1 MTREADR
8 DLAARLKARLAS
20 AALRGERTP
29 AELAEQFRRIDE
41 WTRQL
46 EQGHSSP
53 AAPSEAS
60 ATLAPPVA
68 NPPAPERVTAAAPPM
83 RPVMP
88 RAAPAARVPTLPA
101 ILQTPAV
108 PRMPVRERASTLP
121 QMLRQPAALRMPA
134 REKAPTL
141 PTILAAPAAPQ
152 MPPRPRAPTLPAMR
166 PPTPAA
172 TRPATLSQAI
182 ARAKVPT
189 LPVFQ
194 GQPQWPEVPQSPTW
208 PQPPLADT
216 LDDDFWEHQP
226 AGGAPVQAEDGSASA
241 SSRRDAPAPARAR
254 RRFRSFFVGW
264 RERHHA
270 ARTSRQ
276 LLKLHREVAANHP
289 HLGGQELYRMIV
301 MAHMGGTVQA
311 ADAVLARAAESFAT
325 WPVERALRFRD
336 VVHYL
341 AVSDYLGIDAEL
353 AEWTR
358 ENLGHVVAEFVPD
371 TM

>member
-46 EQGHSSP
+46 EYGAEG
-53 AAPSEAS
+53 AAPRAEAAS
-60 ATLAPPVA
+60 APTQPART
-68 NPPAPERVTAAAPPM
+68 PPAPQRVTMPAPSG
-83 RPVMP
+83 RPPEPQSP
-88 RAAPAARVPTLPA
+88 RQARLPTLPS

-108 PRMPVRERASTLP
+108 PRMPARERASTLP
-121 QMLRQPAALRMPA
+121 QMLRQPAAPRMPA
-134 REKAPTL
+134 RERAPTL
-141 PTILAAPAAPQ
+141 PAILAAPVAPQ
-152 MPPRPRAPTLPAMR
+152 MPPRPRAPTLP
-166 PPTPAA
+166 A

-194 GQPQWPEVPQSPTW
+194 GQPHWPELPQSPTW
-208 PQPPLADT
+208 PEPVLPNT
-216 LDDDFWEHQP
+216 LDDDFWESLPQGADGRAGDESAGATASPP
-226 AGGAPVQAEDGSASA
+226 AASP
-241 SSRRDAPAPARAR
+241 SRPR
-254 RRFRSFFVGW
+254 RHFRSFFVGW
-264 RERHHA
+264 RERRFA

-276 LLKLHREVAANHP
+276 LLKLHRQVAAAHP
-289 HLGGQELYRMIV
+289 GAGRQQLYRLIV
-301 MAHMGGTVQA
+301 MARLGATAQV
-311 ADAVLARAAESFAT
+311 ADAVLTRAAESFAS

-341 AVSDYLGIDAEL
+341 AVSDYLGTDAEL